1 MDKKDSAINRFYKD
15 FNAFENASH
24 KYEKGEI
31 DAGEY
36 TGISK
41 GFGDYLQRDNHQMLR
56 IRVPGGRLTA
66 DMASAILDACTYYG
80 VDTLKISTG
89 QALQLHDLNPH
100 AGRRLVLRL
109 LDKGI
114 VTRGSGG
121 DNPNN
126 ITATPLS
133 GLATEEYFDVQ
144 PYAKVADD
152 YLLRYIGVRPLPRKF
167 KIGFASFPSGEMH
180 ITMKDIGFLANP
192 DHTFDVFAAGGLG
205 IKPRIGVLVGSHV
218 DPSEILYY
226 LRTMLDVYMENGNYN
241 NRNKARSRF
250 LQETMG
256 VDGFKSTFALH
267 LQEVKA
273 EGNLDLSVVEEQVAK
288 TGVDPL
294 PEDPRII
301 PQKQKGLCAVAYHPQ
316 GGYLSLGRLREIMD
330 LARNWRETE
339 LRLTTTGG
347 LYIVNCTGDEARSM
361 LELTKDG
368 CLSDFEQSISCVG
381 HARCDIGPADSQKLL
396 QNCLEAVRK
405 EHFSPHTLPRMR
417 ISGCISSCAAQQIGL
432 IGWRGAIRKDQD
444 GNRVDAFFFSYGG
457 SSVPGKE
464 KLAESKIVLLA
475 KDIPDFLVA
484 LGRIVE
490 KEQVPFAKWLEGNEE
505 TLLELV
511 KQYAV

>member
-1 MDKKDSAINRFYKD
+1 
-15 FNAFENASH
+15 
-24 KYEKGEI
+24 
-31 DAGEY
+31 
-36 TGISK
+36 
-41 GFGDYLQRDNHQMLR
+41 
-56 IRVPGGRLTA
+56 
-66 DMASAILDACTYYG
+66 MAAAILDACTYYG

-144 PYAKVADD
+144 PYAKAADD

-381 HARCDIGPADSQKLL
+381 HVNVTSVRRILRNCCRTAWRRSGKSISLHIRCRGCGSPA
-396 QNCLEAVRK
+396 A
-405 EHFSPHTLPRMR
+405 FLPAQRSR
-417 ISGCISSCAAQQIGL
+417 SG
-432 IGWRGAIRKDQD
+432 
-444 GNRVDAFFFSYGG
+444 
-457 SSVPGKE
+457 
-464 KLAESKIVLLA
+464 
-475 KDIPDFLVA
+475 
-484 LGRIVE
+484 
-490 KEQVPFAKWLEGNEE
+490 
-505 TLLELV
+505 
-511 KQYAV
+511 